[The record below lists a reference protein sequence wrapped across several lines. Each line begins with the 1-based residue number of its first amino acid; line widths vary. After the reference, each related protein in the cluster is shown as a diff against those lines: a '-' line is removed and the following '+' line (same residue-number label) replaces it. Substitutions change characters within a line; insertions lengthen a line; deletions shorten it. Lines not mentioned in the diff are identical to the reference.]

1 MWGSIFLVVY
11 LIPGLENLIVIEA
24 TKSAK
29 LSISFVRMT
38 KSRELSGELGPFEQL
53 KNRNCDVILGEI
65 PTVDISQ
72 ICETSTYFL
81 TDASVLVT
89 PTFRCSRLIG
99 LVMFTPETLVT
110 SLGVLVGLYIF
121 DGTKPRTRSKGGF
134 KHKFY
139 LFVKS
144 NSAKIFATT
153 PLLLLSVVVLGY
165 IQAQLY
171 DTLVR
176 EQQWC
181 YVKNLGDI
189 VKKKVITG
197 VEPRLMKFLSTSL
210 LPNVAAKSVMP
221 YLIKNDNL
229 KNMDPNKCH
238 ILREILF
245 KYLVPKYYLTKS
257 GHSKFKIVQSFNRRV
272 YMLLLRKGYPF
283 VKDINLGL
291 LKVQQNGM
299 NSYLEDQ
306 VCGRI
311 HLKDIA
317 KYSKL
322 LSYFTPVQLPEIYWL
337 LVFLLSMWMMALF
350 VFLVEITLGR
360 WFKNHH

>member
-1 MWGSIFLVVY
+1 M
-11 LIPGLENLIVIEA
+11 IPGLENLIVIEA

-29 LSISFVRMT
+29 LPISFVRLT
-38 KSRELSGELGPFEQL
+38 KSRLSGELGLFEQL
-53 KNRNCDVILGEI
+53 KNRNCDVILGEL

-81 TDASVLVT
+81 IDASVLVT
-89 PTFRCSRLIG
+89 PTFRCSRQIG

-110 SLGVLVGLYIF
+110 SLCVLLGLYIF
-121 DGTKPRTRSKGGF
+121 DGSKSRR
-134 KHKFY
+134 KSSKFY
-139 LFVKS
+139 LFVTS

-189 VKKKVITG
+189 VKRKVITG
-197 VEPRLMKFLSTSL
+197 VEPRLMKYLSKSV

-229 KNMDPNKCH
+229 NNMNTNKCH
-238 ILREILF
+238 VLREILF

-257 GHSKFKIVQSFNRRV
+257 GQSKFKIVQTFNRRV
-272 YMLLLRKGYPF
+272 YLLILRKGYPF

-337 LVFLLSMWMMALF
+337 LVFLVSMWMMALF
-350 VFLVEITLGR
+350 VFLIEITLGR
-360 WFKNHH
+360 WFKNQ

>member
-1 MWGSIFLVVY
+1 M
-11 LIPGLENLIVIEA
+11 IEPRD
-24 TKSAK
+24 S
-29 LSISFVRMT
+29 SEDFGV
-38 KSRELSGELGPFEQL
+38 FEQL
-53 KNRNCDVILGEI
+53 KSRNCDVILGEL
-65 PTVDISQ
+65 PFMDMTDF
-72 ICETSTYFL
+72 CETSTYFL
-81 TDASVLVT
+81 IDASVLVT
-89 PTFRCSRLIG
+89 PTFRCPRHIG
-99 LVMFTPETLVT
+99 LVMLTPETLIT
-110 SLGVLVGLYIF
+110 SLCVSVGLYIF
-121 DGTKPRTRSKGGF
+121 SGVEGRHNLITTNI
-134 KHKFY
+134 
-139 LFVKS
+139 V
-144 NSAKIFATT
+144 KIFVTT

-171 DTLVR
+171 DSLVR

-189 VKKKVITG
+189 ARRKVFTG
-197 VEPRLMKFLSTSL
+197 VEPGLIQYLSKSS
-210 LPNVAAKSVMP
+210 LPNVAANSVIP
-221 YLIKNDNL
+221 YLAKNDNL
-229 KNMDPNKCH
+229 KNMDSNKCH

-257 GHSKFKIVQSFNRRV
+257 GHSKFKIVQTFNRRV
-272 YMLLLRKGYPF
+272 YLLLLRKGYPF

-291 LKVQQNGM
+291 LRVQQNGM

-337 LVFLLSMWMMALF
+337 LVFLLSMWMIALF
-350 VFLVEITLGR
+350 VFLVEIALDR
-360 WFKNHH
+360 WFKRIIFI

>member
-1 MWGSIFLVVY
+1 M
-11 LIPGLENLIVIEA
+11 EA
-24 TKSAK
+24 TKSVKLPITLVRLAK
-29 LSISFVRMT
+29 SG
-38 KSRELSGELGPFEQL
+38 ELSGELGAFEQL
-53 KNRNCDVILGEI
+53 KNRNCDAILGEI
-65 PTVDISQ
+65 LTVDITQFS
-72 ICETSTYFL
+72 ETSTYSL
-81 TDASVLVT
+81 IDASVLVT
-89 PTFRCSRLIG
+89 PTFRCSRRIG

-110 SLGVLVGLYIF
+110 SLCVSVGLYLF
-121 DGTKPRTRSKGGF
+121 SGSKPSKSEF
-134 KHKFY
+134 RHNFHQI
-139 LFVKS
+139 VTS

-189 VKKKVITG
+189 VKRKLTTG
-197 VEPRLMKFLSTSL
+197 VEPRLIEYLSKAP
-210 LPNVAAKSVMP
+210 LPNVASKSIVP
-221 YLIKNDNL
+221 YLIKNNNL
-229 KNMDPNKCH
+229 KNMYPNKCH

-257 GHSKFKIVQSFNRRV
+257 GQSQFKIVQTFNRRL
-272 YMLLLRKGYPF
+272 YLLLLRKGYPF

-291 LKVQQNGM
+291 LKLQQNGM

-311 HLKDIA
+311 HLEDIA

-337 LVFLLSMWMMALF
+337 LVFLLSMWMIALL
-350 VFLVEITLGR
+350 VFLVEMVLGK
-360 WFKNHH
+360 WFKN